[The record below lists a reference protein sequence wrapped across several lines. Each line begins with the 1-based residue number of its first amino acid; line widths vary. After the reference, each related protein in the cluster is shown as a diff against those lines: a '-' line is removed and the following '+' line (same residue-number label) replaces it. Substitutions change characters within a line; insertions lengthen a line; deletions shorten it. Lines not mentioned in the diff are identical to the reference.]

1 VSLVRWDETLAA
13 RSSTI
18 RVSFRTIKR
27 EVFLDTIIFVL
38 IFFTLLAMRTRR
50 RWLVLTLYFAS
61 LAATMLLFN
70 HHVTSELDLNF

>member
-13 RSSTI
+13 RSSI

-50 RWLVLTLYFAS
+50 RWLVLTLY
-61 LAATMLLFN
+61 
-70 HHVTSELDLNF
+70 